1 MRGSAYLRCNAAR
14 YRITLPGSV
23 EVLAI
28 PPNVDVR
35 AGEIAYRSTYR
46 RTGQTI
52 DVTRVLERKLASNV
66 CGSAKLAEWA
76 DAATAISTDLK
87 RQILYR

>member
-1 MRGSAYLRCNAAR
+1 MCSCTRLEEH

-23 EVLAI
+23 ELLAI

-46 RTGQTI
+46 RTGQTV

-66 CGSAKLAEWA
+66 CGSAKLMEWA

-87 RQILYR
+87 RQTLYR